1 MKHHLLSLLLSGQFL
16 IGFCQLTVND
26 IPAGI
31 MNGADAVLLF
41 DEGEFT
47 VTEDDHAFFKVKQ
60 RIAILNGEGRN
71 RFAVKALGYDK
82 LVKVKSFKAE
92 LFDQFGKSI
101 KQLKKSEIQDV
112 SAISG
117 FSIYEDN
124 RLKVADLRQAEYP
137 FIVEFEFE
145 LEYKYLYHIPNW
157 RLLPGDEVGVMKS
170 TFRITSPKE
179 YEPRY
184 KVMNIED
191 RSERSE
197 NDEQV
202 VIDFAYE
209 NLEPIISEP
218 HKPKNV
224 HPEIVC
230 SPSKF
235 RFEDYEGDLSTWESF
250 GHFQNSLNN
259 GLDNLPLA
267 TARKMKELTKP
278 YITTEDKARAIYN
291 YLQEN
296 TRYVSIQLGIGG
308 WQPFSN
314 SIVDEYGYG
323 DCKALSFYTQSL
335 LKSVGIESH
344 YTIVYS
350 GSGGAPELDPN
361 FSNTQFN
368 HVILCVPNKGDTLW
382 LECTS
387 QTNPFGYAGRFTGNR
402 DVLLVTEDGGKL
414 ARTPYYAPE
423 VNTQTTTAQI
433 EVDANFNSSANV
445 SISYAGLQY
454 ENGGINYLSNKGDDE
469 QVNWIQRK
477 ITVPGLQLTDFNIE
491 NNKEIIPSV
500 NLDFEFNSSK
510 LFNNVGSRYFIQP
523 NLFTKET
530 YVPDRDNSRKY
541 DISINMGYVDMDTI
555 TFNIPELLRPEFLP
569 EPTTIESEFGTYTS
583 SLTYENG
590 ILTYIRKVMIKDG
603 TFDKGKYEAFRNFRK
618 SIVRADKQKIAFIK
632 RT

>member
-1 MKHHLLSLLLSGQFL
+1 MKYLLSCILIAQFF
-16 IGFCQLTVND
+16 IGVCQLTVND
-26 IPAGI
+26 IPPGI
-31 MNGADAVLLF
+31 MDGADAVLLF
-41 DEGEFT
+41 DKGEFT
-47 VTEDDHAFFKVKQ
+47 ITEDDHAFFKVKQ
-60 RIAILNGEGRN
+60 RIAILNGEGKN
-71 RFAVKALGYDK
+71 RFAVKALGYDR
-82 LVKVKSFKAE
+82 LIKVKSFKAE

-124 RLKVADLRQAEYP
+124 RLKVADLRHAEYP

-157 RLLPGDEVGVMKS
+157 RLLPGDEVGVMIS
-170 TFRITSPKE
+170 TFKITSPME

-191 RSERSE
+191 RSRRSE
-197 NDEQV
+197 SDGQV
-202 VIDFAYE
+202 VIEFAYE
-209 NLEPIISEP
+209 NLKPIISEP

-224 HPEIVC
+224 RPEIVC
-230 SPSKF
+230 SSSKF

-259 GLDNLPLA
+259 GLDNLPVA
-267 TARKMKELTKP
+267 TARKMRELTEP
-278 YITTEDKARAIYN
+278 YTTTEDKARVIYN

-402 DVLLVTEDGGKL
+402 DVLLVTKNGGKL
-414 ARTPYYAPE
+414 ARTPYYPPE
-423 VNTQTTTAQI
+423 VNTQTTTALI
-433 EVDANFNSSANV
+433 DVDNNFNSAANV

-454 ENGGINYLSNKGDDE
+454 ENRNIDYVSNQGEDD
-469 QVNWIQRK
+469 QGQWIQK
-477 ITVPGLQLTDFNIE
+477 NLVVPGFQMTDFE
-491 NNKEIIPSV
+491 MNNNRDIIPSV
-500 NLDFEFNSSK
+500 DLNVKFSSTK
-510 LFNNVGSRYFIQP
+510 LFNSVGNRYFIQP
-523 NLFTKET
+523 NLFTRET
-530 YVPDRDNSRKY
+530 YVPDRDSDRKF
-541 DISINMGYVDMDTI
+541 DISINMGYMDSDSLV
-555 TFNIPELLRPEFLP
+555 FNIPEQLRPEFLP
-569 EPTTIESEFGTYTS
+569 EPTTIESEFGSYS
-583 SLTYENG
+583 SSMSFANG
-590 ILTYIRKVMIKDG
+590 ILTYVRKVMIKDG
-603 TFDKGKYEAFRNFRK
+603 TFDKEKYDAFRNFRK
-618 SIVRADKQKIAFIK
+618 SIVRADKQKIAFLK
-632 RT
+632 KT